1 LTDFAAPEQKRGE
14 QEARDDLIREERRK
28 HMASMLQEQERI
40 QKQEIKD
47 NTKMTLLGQMQQAE
61 MFK

>member
-1 LTDFAAPEQKRGE
+1 
-14 QEARDDLIREERRK
+14 
-28 HMASMLQEQERI
+28 MASMLQEQERI

-61 MFK
+61 MFKQQATLERQQQQQLN

>member
-1 LTDFAAPEQKRGE
+1 
-14 QEARDDLIREERRK
+14 
-28 HMASMLQEQERI
+28 MASMLQEQERI

-61 MFK
+61 MFKHQATLERQQ